1 MSTRDM
7 LIAAAV
13 IAVVYFV
20 FFRNSE
26 ENGNGNGN
34 GNGPGNEFAGGKPD
48 SWPDY
53 QVDPSKYPGAASS
66 AGADTM
72 DIPAV
77 KSVRFR

>member
-1 MSTRDM
+1 M

-26 ENGNGNGN
+26 ESGNGNGNENGNGNGN
-34 GNGPGNEFAGGKPD
+34 GEAGGKPD
-48 SWPDY
+48 NWADY
-53 QVDPSKYPGAASS
+53 AVDATKYPGAASS